1 MNILVIEDNADIT
14 ANLYDYLEPRG
25 HRLDTAANGPA
36 GLDFA
41 LRHRYDAIVL
51 DLRLPGLDGIELC
64 ARLREAGDDTPVLML
79 TARDTLKDKV
89 LGLAA
94 GADDY
99 LVKPFALPELEA
111 RLAALIRRA
120 RGEQGRRLLRVADLT
135 LDSATLRV
143 ERAGRQINL
152 PPIPLRILALL
163 MRASPRVVNRVEIE
177 RAVWNDNP
185 PDSDALKAHIH
196 LLRGAIDKPFAAPL
210 LHNVHGIGYRLAAP
224 DALPDAAPDAV

>member
-1 MNILVIEDNADIT
+1 MKILVIEDNADIT

-25 HRLDTAANGPA
+25 HSIDAVADGPA

-41 LRHRYDAIVL
+41 LHHRYDAIVL
-51 DLRLPGLDGIELC
+51 DLLLPGMDGIDLC
-64 ARLREAGDDTPVLML
+64 ARLRDAGDDTPVLML

-89 LGLAA
+89 TGLAA

-135 LDSATLRV
+135 LEPATLRV
-143 ERAGRQINL
+143 SRAGQSIEL
-152 PPIPLRILALL
+152 PPIAIRILTLL
-163 MRASPRVVNRVEIE
+163 MRESPRLVRRMVIE
-177 RAVWNDNP
+177 QEVWGDNP

-196 LLRGAIDKPFAAPL
+196 LLRSAIDKPFAEPL
-210 LHNVHGIGYRLAAP
+210 LHTVHGLGYRLAAP
-224 DALPDAAPDAV
+224 DAL